1 MGGGR
6 RALDFSCEAKGDNGL
21 SMTLETEVG
30 VFVEG
35 VLNYFGTTVQHSAL
49 CGTPHLALG
58 AGPETSDYTGIIQVS
73 GKRAGLVAFTAP
85 KSMLSV
91 MLMRM
96 HETDISHDNLCDLV
110 GEIANTLSGNA
121 RRDFGHQFQISVPT
135 VISGRG
141 SKLDYPETIR
151 PIVIPIDW
159 RNYHARLIVCLH

>member
-1 MGGGR
+1 MS
-6 RALDFSCEAKGDNGL
+6 LEA
-21 SMTLETEVG
+21 EVG

-35 VLNYFGTTVQHSAL
+35 VLNYFGTSVQQQAQ
-49 CGTPHLALG
+49 CGTPHLALN
-58 AGPETSDYTGIIQVS
+58 ARPEISDYTGIIQVS
-73 GKRAGLVAFTAP
+73 GRRAGFVAFTAP
-85 KSMLSV
+85 KNMLSV

-96 HETDISHDNLCDLV
+96 QETDISHENLCDLV

-121 RRDFGHQFQISVPT
+121 RRDFGHQFQISVPA

-141 SKLDYPETIR
+141 STLEYPDATR

>member
-1 MGGGR
+1 MS
-6 RALDFSCEAKGDNGL
+6 LEA
-21 SMTLETEVG
+21 EVG

-35 VLNYFGTTVQHSAL
+35 VLNYFGSAVQQAAQ
-49 CGTPHLALG
+49 CGTPHLALN
-58 AGPETSDYTGIIQVS
+58 AKPEISDYTGIIQVS
-73 GKRAGLVAFTAP
+73 GRRAGLVAFTAP

-96 HETDISHDNLCDLV
+96 QETDMSHENLCDLV

-141 SKLDYPETIR
+141 GTLDYPDATR